1 MAAQHYAATICCVYE
16 RPSVKTSLKMP
27 KDLRKRPSAL
37 FLLLPPPHPHCCIG
51 KTARVSRSRTMCRLG
66 SMSTLIGLG
75 IAIICSSASVVVSAF
90 QTPHLGTK
98 SNRWAAHKVSRT
110 AQCLQQHQRRVAH
123 GSRHTASGVGR
134 TPTKTQRYVSGS
146 PAVDLGDVDDHSNTS
161 QSTTGPSFLTTLWR
175 FTRPHTLI
183 GSAIAIPSIFL
194 LASPTYA
201 SFFEARSLA
210 SLLYAAVPSLLMN
223 LYITGLNQITDVE
236 IDKINVSF
244 CICPTRAW
252 NLTDP
257 LLKSK

>member
-1 MAAQHYAATICCVYE
+1 
-16 RPSVKTSLKMP
+16 MP
-27 KDLRKRPSAL
+27 KDLRNALPL
-37 FLLLPPPHPHCCIG
+37 FLLLPTPHCCIG

-146 PAVDLGDVDDHSNTS
+146 PAVDLGDVDGHSNTS